1 MLAHSSRRVAGRV
14 ARTLAAVQRDF
25 KSSAEAGQAHP
36 KPVPLSKLKDSF
48 LDGTSS
54 TYLEELEQRYR
65 EDPASVDRT
74 WASFFK
80 SMGGLMGACMAFPR
94 GGSNQHAHRAA

>member
-1 MLAHSSRRVAGRV
+1 MLALTSRRAAGRLSRCLAVAGRE
-14 ARTLAAVQRDF
+14 LH
-25 KSSAEAGQAHP
+25 SSNDAGQAHP
-36 KPVPLSKLKDSF
+36 KPVALSKLKDSF

-74 WASFFK
+74 WASFFR
-80 SMGGLMGACMAFPR
+80 SMGEWGEMG
-94 GGSNQHAHRAA
+94 GGVGRSGGRV